1 MQDIATR
8 SVAKDQHPLDGLSSA
23 EIAHAAACVRAA
35 HDLGSGMRFET
46 IVLDEPEPDELTAHE
61 AGKAIERRA
70 FVATYDM
77 ATGALYEAVV
87 SLTRAKVL
95 SWTARPGAKPRI
107 GPDDFLLA
115 EDIIMKDERFL
126 AALRKRGI
134 TDMSMVCVDPWST
147 GSFGIPGEREKRL
160 IQSFAWVRAKPFDN
174 QFAHPIEGLS
184 AIIDIN
190 AGEVVSVDDFGPW
203 TIGMTD
209 GNYGARFQKAW
220 RRDLKPID
228 IVQPEGPSFTVTGNL
243 VEWGGWRFRVGF
255 TPREG
260 LVLYDL
266 KLRQGEGDWRS
277 LIRRAA
283 VAEMIVPYG
292 APHGVHPRKNA
303 FDCGEYG
310 IGALANSL
318 TLGCDCLGA
327 IHYFDAVL
335 NTTAGGAMTIPN
347 AVCLHEEDAG
357 LLWKHTDFRTQE
369 ADTRRARRLVV
380 SFISTVG
387 NYEYAFYWNLHLDGT
402 LTLEVKLTGIIN
414 TAGSDPARDAGYS
427 TEVQP
432 DVFGQIHQHLF
443 CARIDMA
450 VDGPDN
456 TVVEVNTVLDEP
468 GPNNPHN
475 NAFHAVET
483 LLLTEKQARRRAE
496 PKSHRFW
503 KIVNRGKT
511 NQFGRFRA
519 YKLVAHS
526 AIAELG
532 GKGSQLDLRAGFT
545 RNHVWVTPT
554 SKDERWPAGDYVNQS
569 EADEG
574 LPRWTEADRSV
585 ADRPVTLWHV
595 FGHHHIVRPEDFPV
609 QSAVT
614 CGFMLQPHGFFDR
627 NPTLDVPPTEKR
639 HSCCV

>member
-8 SVAKDQHPLDGLSSA
+8 SAARNQHPLDGLSGE
-23 EIAHAAACVRAA
+23 EIGRAAAHVRAA
-35 HDLGSGMRFET
+35 HDLGPGMRFET
-46 IVLDEPEPDELTAHE
+46 IILDEPEFDELAAHDL
-61 AGKAIERRA
+61 GKPVDRRA

-77 ATGALYEAVV
+77 ASGALFEAVV
-87 SLTRAKVL
+87 SLSEAKLL
-95 SWTARPGAKPRI
+95 SWTKRPGAKPRI

-115 EDIIMKDERFL
+115 EDIIMKDPRFL
-126 AALRKRGI
+126 AALEKRGI

-147 GSFGIPGEREKRL
+147 GTFGIPGEREKRL
-160 IQSFAWVRAKPFDN
+160 IQSFAWVRAKPSDN

-190 AGEVVSVDDFGPW
+190 AGEVVNVEDLGPW

-209 GNYGARFQKAW
+209 GNYAERFQKTW

-228 IVQPEGPSFTVTGNL
+228 IVQPEGPSFTVIGNL
-243 VEWGGWRFRVGF
+243 VEWGGWRFRIGF

-260 LVLYDL
+260 VVLHDL
-266 KLRQGEGDWRS
+266 SVRQGNGDWRS

-283 VAEMIVPYG
+283 IAEMIVPYG

-335 NTTAGGAMTIPN
+335 NTALGGAMTIAN
-347 AVCLHEEDAG
+347 AVCLHEEDSG

-369 ADTRRARRLVV
+369 SDTRRARRLVV

-402 LTLEVKLTGIIN
+402 IALEVKLTGIIN
-414 TAGSDPARDAGYS
+414 TAGSEPARDAGYS
-427 TEVQP
+427 TEVLP
-432 DVFGQIHQHLF
+432 EVYGQIHQHLF
-443 CARIDMA
+443 CARLDMA

-456 TVVEVNTVLDEP
+456 TVIEVNTVLDEP
-468 GPNNPHN
+468 GPANPHN

-483 LLLTEKQARRRAE
+483 PLLTEKQARRRAE
-496 PKSHRFW
+496 PSAHRFW
-503 KIVNRGKT
+503 KIVNRGKS
-511 NQFGRFRA
+511 NDFGRPRA

-532 GKGSQLDLRAGFT
+532 AKGSQLDLRAGFT

-554 SKDERWPAGDYVNQS
+554 AKEERWPAGDYVNQS
-569 EADEG
+569 EAGEG

-609 QSAVT
+609 QSAVS

-639 HSCCV
+639 QSCCV

>member
-1 MQDIATR
+1 MQDIAR
-8 SVAKDQHPLDGLSSA
+8 PSVIRDQHPLDGLSGEEISA
-23 EIAHAAACVRAA
+23 AAACVRAA
-35 HDLGSGMRFET
+35 HDLGAGMRFET
-46 IVLDEPEPDELTAHE
+46 IILDEPEPDELAAHD
-61 AGKAIERRA
+61 AGQSVDRRA
-70 FVATYDM
+70 FVAAYDM
-77 ATGALYEAVV
+77 ATGELYDAIV
-87 SLTRAKVL
+87 SLSRAKVL
-95 SWTARPGAKPRI
+95 SWTLRPGAKPRI

-115 EDIIMKDERFL
+115 EDIIMKDPRFL
-126 AALRKRGI
+126 AALEKRGI

-147 GSFGIPGEREKRL
+147 GNFGIPGEREKRL
-160 IQSFAWVRAKPFDN
+160 IQSFAWVRGKPFDN
-174 QFAHPIEGLS
+174 QFAHPVEGLS

-203 TIGMTD
+203 TIGMAD
-209 GNYGARFQKAW
+209 GNYAARFQKTW

-243 VEWGGWRFRVGF
+243 VEWAGWRFRVGF

-260 LVLYDL
+260 LVLHDL
-266 KLRQGEGDWRS
+266 KIRQGDGDWRS
-277 LIRRAA
+277 LIHRAA
-283 VAEMIVPYG
+283 IAEMIVPYG

-335 NTTAGGAMTIPN
+335 NTTMGGAMTIPN

-357 LLWKHTDFRTQE
+357 LLWKHTDFRSQE

-402 LTLEVKLTGIIN
+402 ITLDVRLTGIIN
-414 TAGSDPARDAGYS
+414 TAGADPGLEKGYS
-427 TEVQP
+427 TEVLP
-432 DVFGQIHQHLF
+432 GVYGQIHQHLF
-443 CARIDMA
+443 CARLDMA
-450 VDGPDN
+450 LDGPDN
-456 TVVEVNTVLDEP
+456 TVVEVNTVLDDEGP
-468 GPNNPHN
+468 GNPYN

-483 LLLTEKQARRRAE
+483 PLLTEKHARRRAE
-496 PKSHRFW
+496 PGSHRFW
-503 KIVNRGKT
+503 KIVNRRKT
-511 NQFGRFRA
+511 NAFGRPRA
-519 YKLVAHS
+519 YRLNAHS
-526 AIAELG
+526 ATAELG
-532 GKGSQLDLRAGFT
+532 RKGSQLDLRGGFT

-554 SKDERWPAGDYVNQS
+554 TKSERWPAGDYVNQS
-569 EADEG
+569 EAGEG

-585 ADRPVTLWHV
+585 ADRPLTLWHV

-609 QSAVT
+609 QSAVS
-614 CGFMLQPHGFFDR
+614 CGFMLQPDGFFDC

-639 HSCCV
+639 QSCCV